1 MKHPI
6 RTFLIIL
13 FCFVVIFA
21 GTAYFAGPYILYR
34 MSGILADRYM
44 NRTLTIEKFAYNPF
58 KGTILIENA
67 SLKTRA
73 GDELASVGRIFADIS
88 LHKLFILRPTVTRL
102 EIDKPRTYIVQS
114 GTYDFGLPPF
124 IDEQLTDS
132 GDKTYNEENRSDKA
146 KFDWSKIRFSLESL
160 SVTGL
165 NLTLK
170 DQTGSTVKERSL
182 LSDMSLVLPGL
193 TSDKEQQIFPQIS
206 GLLLG
211 KPINIKGETTID
223 NTGLTNTFKVN
234 LRKFSIAD
242 IASFIPPLFG
252 VKIIGGIVSAD
263 GIITLTVPKHRKP
276 QIHIKCSGTLTGG
289 RGYDTKLHKMLAE
302 NISGSLSIADYDVFG
317 NALTFDYIR
326 ITGGRVSLSLSKYKQ
341 YTSCIFTQPK
351 SDAVFHFALHN
362 LSAAAVS
369 VNIFEYD
376 NAQTIPLYVTN
387 LAVDGLST
395 DSRSDWLLRADVSAR
410 DILGRVQTVGSYNI
424 HSGRLMLSRISLQS
438 ISVQNVIFLTKM
450 LPDGMKLTV
459 DDFTGSISADS
470 DGLSVNGQ
478 VSLSSLGLTKRDM
491 TFAADKLTADVNDFR
506 MKWGTEYHCSF
517 NSISLSGGSAIL
529 TPAVKFTK
537 ISATFKPC
545 GLTWMNSHN
554 GQKMKLDDDFILSDI
569 SCLYIDDTDTY
580 PCSIGSLTV
589 GKDFD
594 IQLGDKKHI
603 GGRAVLSSFLMKNS
617 QKVLAGLERAEVDVD
632 KFDIDDLSLN
642 INRAVVTQPLV
653 TAEIRSNGKLYLLD
667 KISFGHGDKSGSQ
680 PDDNDISE
688 SSGTMQPGR
697 QLGISIDKTEL
708 IDGTLRFAD
717 NSLGKPFSLN
727 VTNISGTMT
736 HFPSFVYP
744 KGHISVTGVI
754 NKRNKVTADADI
766 GTSGID
772 GTIVTEDMSVSQ
784 FSPYFE
790 QYLGYSVIGGNL
802 SVDGKIVIDRS
813 RLDSGIG
820 IVLKNLSLVKQK
832 PLFKADLTR
841 LVRLM
846 ENDER
851 VISLTVP
858 VKGDLSA
865 PNVDVRKMFFTL
877 LYDMLDNS
885 QSKVT
890 AGSTGRLVRGDTYE
904 LLYFTPGSD
913 RYAVSPD
920 SLLSDQIKSDFKKKD
935 KYFILE
941 AYIDRIT
948 ETAILRQ
955 TRLKELIIAAE
966 GTEPAVGSEEERTV
980 LTKIYRD
987 IFGGEPDAALTQ
999 DIMKNVILKEL
1010 NPTDADY
1017 QALSYSRLTAMKR
1030 MLTSEYGVD
1039 GSHIVFEEQHIDDN
1053 PYIKGVGNAIGVI
1066 ITAERN

>member
-6 RTFLIIL
+6 RTFIIVL
-13 FCFVVIFA
+13 LCIVLVLA
-21 GTAYFAGPYILYR
+21 GVTYFAGPYILYK
-34 MSGILADRYM
+34 MSGLLVDRYM
-44 NRTLTIEKFAYNPF
+44 NRELKIESFSYNPF
-58 KGTILIENA
+58 RCTFEAKNV
-67 SLKTRA
+67 SLKTHG
-73 GDELASVGRIFADIS
+73 GDELASVGRVFVDIS
-88 LHKLFILRPTVTRL
+88 LHKLFILRPTVTKL
-102 EIDKPRTYIVQS
+102 EIDSPRTYIVQS

-124 IDEQLTDS
+124 LDKPETDS
-132 GDKTYNEENRSDKA
+132 DSNKYKEETPSDKS
-146 KFDWSKIRFSLESL
+146 KFDLSKVRFELKSL
-160 SVTGL
+160 SVTHL
-165 NLTLK
+165 NLNLR
-170 DQTGSTVKERSL
+170 DQTGRTPKERSL
-182 LSDMSLVLPGL
+182 LSDLSLVLPGL
-193 TSDKEQQIFPQIS
+193 TSDKEQQLFPQIS

-211 KPINIKGETTID
+211 KPINIKGETLID
-223 NTGLTNTFKVN
+223 KTGLTNTFKVN
-234 LRKFSIAD
+234 LRKFNIAD

-263 GIITLTVPKHRKP
+263 GIITLSVPKHRKP
-276 QIHIKCSGTLTGG
+276 QLHIKCSGTLSGG
-289 RGYDTKLHKMLAE
+289 RGYDTHLHKMLVE
-302 NISGSLSIADYDVFG
+302 NLSGSLSIADYDVFG

-326 ITGGRVSLSLSKYKQ
+326 VTGGRVSLSLSKYKQ
-341 YTSCIFTQPK
+341 YTSCIFVQPK
-351 SDAVFHFALHN
+351 SDDVFHFALQN

-369 VNIFEYD
+369 VNVLEYD
-376 NAQTIPLYVTN
+376 NAQTIPIYVN
-387 LAVDGLST
+387 NIAVDGLST
-395 DSRSDWLLRADVSAR
+395 DSRSDWLLRADMSAR

-424 HSGRLMLSRISLQS
+424 HSGRLMLSRVSLQR
-438 ISVQNVIFLTKM
+438 ISVQNVKYLAKM

-459 DDFTGSISADS
+459 DDFSGSISADS

-478 VSLSSLGLTKRDM
+478 ASVSGFSLTKRDM
-491 TFAADKLTADVNDFR
+491 TFSADKLTADVSDFK

-529 TPAVKFTK
+529 TPDMKFTK
-537 ISATFKPC
+537 ISASFRPC
-545 GLTWMNSHN
+545 GLTWINRYN
-554 GQKMKLDDDFILSDI
+554 GRMMKLDDDFILSDI
-569 SCLYIDDTDTY
+569 SCLYIDDTDTH
-580 PCSIGSLTV
+580 PCSIGALTI

-603 GGRAVLSSFLMKNS
+603 GGKAVLSSFMMKNS
-617 QKVLAGLERAEVDVD
+617 QKVLAGLERAEIDVD
-632 KFDIDDLSLN
+632 KFDIRDLSLN

-667 KISFGHGDKSGSQ
+667 KISFGSKSQS
-680 PDDNDISE
+680 DDNDITE
-688 SSGTMQPGR
+688 SSGTMQPSR
-697 QLGISIDKTEL
+697 QFGISIDKTEL

-736 HFPSFVYP
+736 NFPSFVYP

-754 NKRNKVTADADI
+754 NKRNKVTADTDI
-766 GTSGID
+766 GTSGMN

-790 QYLGYSVIGGNL
+790 KYLGYRVSGGNL
-802 SVDGKIVIDRS
+802 SIDGKIAIDRS
-813 RLDSGIG
+813 KLDSNIG
-820 IVLKNLSLVKQK
+820 LTLKNLTLVKEQ
-832 PLFKADLTR
+832 PLFKADLSR

-851 VISLTVP
+851 VIKLTIP
-858 VKGDLSA
+858 VKGDLSN

-877 LYDMLDNS
+877 FYDLLDNS

-890 AGSTGRLVRGDTYE
+890 AGSAGRLVRGDTYE

-941 AYIDRIT
+941 AYIDRVT

-955 TRLKELIIAAE
+955 IMLKDLIIATE
-966 GTEPAVGSEEERTV
+966 GAEPAVGSEEERIA

-987 IFGGEPDAALTQ
+987 IFSGEPDESLSS
-999 DIMKNVILKEL
+999 DRMKSIILKSL
-1010 NPTDADY
+1010 TPTDADY
-1017 QALSYSRLTAMKR
+1017 QSLSYSRLTAMKR
-1030 MLTSEYGVD
+1030 MLTSDYGVD
-1039 GSHIVFEEQHIDDN
+1039 GSHIVFEEKHIDDN
-1053 PYIKGVGNAIGVI
+1053 PYIKGVGNALGVI
-1066 ITAERN
+1066 ITATRN